1 MVNFLGDLLH
11 ASRKAQQADV
21 LRHKLEGVEAWMQ
34 ASCSAPAPHLFP
46 GCADTGNVVLFVF
59 SFFSFSWGSAGLQS
73 GRLLDVGISSTV
85 QADAG
90 RAGGWVE
97 ANN

>member
-34 ASCSAPAPHLFP
+34 ARR
-46 GCADTGNVVLFVF
+46 
-59 SFFSFSWGSAGLQS
+59 GLRVQS
-73 GRLLDVGISSTV
+73 QLLRVPPPLPRP
-85 QADAG
+85 
-90 RAGGWVE
+90 RAGGNGGRLSRTGMGAAALQGKVGE
-97 ANN
+97 MGRGGYA